1 MSKIIC
7 DICGTTYPDTAE
19 CCPICGCSRDS
30 AMDFLGEEVDLG
42 ELGEE
47 LRTGKGRYT
56 EKKRREIFDFD
67 EVNAEE
73 DNTVVLDEDGDDEY
87 EQGNDRPSSNIFAII
102 GLTVLIAVLLMVS
115 AFLLFRYILPGMN
128 SAPETAA
135 ETQALATEPPAT
147 TEYAIPCQSLALN
160 SGGEAVLTQ
169 EGQYFLIHVGVI
181 PENTTD
187 KVTYVSANEAI
198 ATVTEDGRITA
209 VSEGETEI
217 YIVCGS
223 FQQTCKVICEFVED
237 TIPTEEETVAAA
249 GDGEAAEAAE
259 TGEGAETAAAT
270 EETVPGIRTDVKL
283 KLKKTDITLGV
294 YYEFQLLL
302 DCDLAQDE
310 VEWRVEHSHIA
321 SVDKEGNVKALK
333 NGTTEVVAKYGDQE
347 ARCIVRCG

>member
-7 DICGTTYPDTAE
+7 DICGTTYPDTAD
-19 CCPICGCSRDS
+19 CCPICGCSKDS
-30 AMDFLGEEVDLG
+30 AMDFLGESIDLG
-42 ELGEE
+42 EISED
-47 LRTGKGRYT
+47 TGKGRYSG
-56 EKKRREIFDFD
+56 KKRREIFDFD
-67 EVNAEE
+67 EVNAKEN
-73 DNTVVLDEDGDDEY
+73 NTVVLDEDADDEY
-87 EQGNDRPSSNIFAII
+87 EQEDERSGSNVFAII
-102 GLTVLIAVLLMVS
+102 GLTVLIAVLLLS
-115 AFLLFRYILPGMN
+115 AAFLLFRYILPN
-128 SAPETAA
+128 RDQP
-135 ETQALATEPPAT
+135 TEPAAAAQTQSTEATAT

-160 SGGEAVLTQ
+160 SGGEAILTQ

-223 FQQTCKVICEFVED
+223 FQQTCKVICQFVED
-237 TIPTEEETVAAA
+237 TIPTEEETVPST
-249 GDGEAAEAAE
+249 E
-259 TGEGAETAAAT
+259 ETAENGESDATVETT

-294 YYEFQLLL
+294 YYEYQLLL

-310 VEWRVEHSHIA
+310 VEWSVEHSHIA
-321 SVDKEGNVKALK
+321 SVDAEGNVKALK
-333 NGTTEVVAKYGDQE
+333 RGTTEVTAKYGDQE
-347 ARCIVRCG
+347 AHCIVRCG